1 MNATFYFDYISPYAY
16 IGWQKLSE
24 LKQKTGLTIEPVPVL
39 FAGLLRAYGQIGP
52 AEHPAK
58 QKWMQKNIARKCEE
72 MGIAIKAPQF
82 HPFNPLLGLRIAA
95 QETDIQRRYEIID
108 ALMKAVWQEQKHI
121 SEENDVFEALS
132 QAGLDAQALIKQ
144 GLEKS
149 ASEQL
154 KHNTSEAIAKGV
166 FGVPTIIV
174 AEDLFFGQDDYR
186 YIEQLLEGKDPAKN
200 DQAREWLS
208 SEWQA
213 SSMRK
218 EMKQQ

>member
-24 LKQKTGLTIEPVPVL
+24 LKDKTGLSIEPVPVL

-58 QKWMQKNIARKCEE
+58 QKWMQRNIARKCEE
-72 MGIAIKAPQF
+72 MGITIKAPRF

-95 QETDIQRRYEIID
+95 EENDIQQRHAIID
-108 ALMKAVWQEQKHI
+108 ALMNAVWQEQKHI
-121 SEENDVFEALS
+121 SEEADVFEALEK
-132 QAGLDAQALIKQ
+132 AGLDANALIKQ
-144 GLEKS
+144 GLGKS

-154 KHNTSEAIAKGV
+154 KKNTNEAIEKGV

-174 AEDLFFGQDDYR
+174 GNDLFFGQDDYR
-186 YIEQLLEGKDPAKN
+186 YLELLLENKDPSKSE
-200 DQAREWLS
+200 QAQEWLS
-208 SEWQA
+208 SKWQA

-218 EMKQQ
+218 EMKK

>member
-1 MNATFYFDYISPYAY
+1 MNAIFYFDYISPYAY
-16 IGWQKLSE
+16 IGWQKLPE
-24 LKQKTGLTIEPVPVL
+24 LAQKTGLHIEPVPVL

-72 MGIAIKAPQF
+72 MGITIRAPQF

-95 QETDIQRRYEIID
+95 QESDTQQRYAIID

-121 SEENDVFEALS
+121 SEEQDVFTALDE
-132 QAGLDAQALIKQ
+132 AGLDAPALIKQ

-154 KHNTSEAIAKGV
+154 KQNTADAIAKGA
-166 FGVPTIIV
+166 FGVPTIVIG
-174 AEDLFFGQDDYR
+174 EDLFFGQDDYR
-186 YIEQLLEGKDPAKN
+186 YIELLLDNKDPSKSEPA
-200 DQAREWLS
+200 QQWLS

-218 EMKQQ
+218 EMKQ